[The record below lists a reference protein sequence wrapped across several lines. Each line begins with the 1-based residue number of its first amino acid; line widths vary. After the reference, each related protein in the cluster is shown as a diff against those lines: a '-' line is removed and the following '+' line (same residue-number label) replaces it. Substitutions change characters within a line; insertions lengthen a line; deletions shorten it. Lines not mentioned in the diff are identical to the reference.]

1 MTPGKL
7 FSLPY
12 ISEEI
17 MSSAIA
23 PGAERQTYP
32 YFTEEHAMLRET
44 VKQFCLREIAPHA
57 EEWDEEGIFPREI
70 FKKAGEL
77 GLFGIRIDPK
87 WGGSG
92 LDWWATAAYLEGLSY
107 ANSGGVGMALMV
119 QSDITLPAL
128 EELGTDEQ
136 KEEFLK
142 PAVAGDYIAALGVS
156 EPGGGSDVANL
167 KTRARIDGDDFVI
180 SGQKLWITNGTR
192 ADFIILA
199 VRTGGEGHK
208 GISLVLF
215 PTKTKGF
222 SVGKKLKKIGNLS
235 SDTAELFFDNCRI
248 PRRYLLGELNK
259 GFYYTMINFQGERL
273 AAALSALY
281 RMERALEYAI
291 NYGKEREAFGQP
303 VGSFQVWRHRFAEHL
318 TSVEAAK
325 WLCYRALD
333 LMNRKEKCVREITMA
348 KLFCSELDQR
358 VMYDCMQIM
367 GGFAY
372 TTEYPIG
379 RAWRDARLNTIGAGT
394 SEIMKEII
402 AKDAKL

>member
-1 MTPGKL
+1 
-7 FSLPY
+7 
-12 ISEEI
+12 
-17 MSSAIA
+17 MSTASA
-23 PGAERQTYP
+23 PVTQETYP

-44 VKQFCLREIAPHA
+44 VKQFCLKEIAPHA
-57 EEWDEEGIFPREI
+57 EEWDDAGIFPKDI
-70 FKKAGEL
+70 FKKAGDL
-77 GLFGIRIDPK
+77 GLFGIRIDPR

-92 LDWWATAAYLEGLSY
+92 LDWWATAAYLDGLSY
-107 ANSGGVGMALMV
+107 ANNGGVAMALMV
-119 QSDITLPAL
+119 QSDITLPVL

-136 KEEFLK
+136 REEFLK
-142 PAVAGDYIAALGVS
+142 PAVAGDLIAALGIS
-156 EPGGGSDVANL
+156 EPSGGSDVANI
-167 KTRARIDGDDFVI
+167 KTRARVEGDDFVI

-199 VRTGGEGHK
+199 VRTGEEGHK
-208 GISLVLF
+208 GISMVLL
-215 PTKTKGF
+215 PTDIKGF

-235 SDTAELFFDNCRI
+235 SDTAELFFDNCRV
-248 PRRYLLGELNK
+248 PKRYLLGELNR

-273 AAALSALY
+273 AAALGAVY
-281 RMERALEYAI
+281 KMERALEYAI
-291 NYGKEREAFGQP
+291 AYGKERYAFGQP
-303 VGSFQVWRHRFAEHL
+303 VGAFQVWRHRFAEHM
-318 TSVEAAK
+318 TSIEAAK
-325 WLCYRALD
+325 WLAYRALD
-333 LMNRKEKCVREITMA
+333 LANRGEKCLREITMA
-348 KLFCSELDQR
+348 KLFASDLDQK

>member
-1 MTPGKL
+1 
-7 FSLPY
+7 
-12 ISEEI
+12 

-23 PGAERQTYP
+23 PVTEQQTYP

-44 VKQFCLREIAPHA
+44 VKQFCLKEIAPHT
-57 EEWDEEGIFPREI
+57 EEWDEAGIFPREI
-70 FKKAGEL
+70 FKKAGDL

-107 ANSGGVGMALMV
+107 TNNGGVGMALMV

-142 PAVAGDYIAALGVS
+142 PAVAGDYIAALGIS
-156 EPGGGSDVANL
+156 EPSGGSDVANL
-167 KTRARIDGDDFVI
+167 KTRARIEGDDFVI

-199 VRTGGEGHK
+199 VRTGVEGHK
-208 GISLVLF
+208 GISMVLF

-235 SDTAELFFDNCRI
+235 SDTAELFFDNCRV
-248 PRRYLLGELNK
+248 PRRYLLGELNR

-273 AAALSALY
+273 AAALGALY
-281 RMERALEYAI
+281 KMERALEYAI

-303 VGSFQVWRHRFAEHL
+303 IVSFQVWRHRFAEHM
-318 TSVEAAK
+318 TSIEAAK

-333 LMNRKEKCVREITMA
+333 VMNRKEKCVREITMA

-372 TTEYPIG
+372 TTEYPLG
-379 RAWRDARLNTIGAGT
+379 RAWRDARLGTIGAGA